1 MGISKQSIE
10 DLKNKSKISDF
21 ILSSTTGKLRG
32 NKGMALCP
40 FHGEKTASMSFTDEE
55 NLFHCFGCKEGG
67 DIFKYIQLINNVEFQ
82 ESVEIAADK
91 YSFNLTYT
99 DSTFETNQKNLID
112 QIKKISDFFVRNMNE
127 VKSTE
132 ALDYLKNRKLNG
144 EDIKNYK
151 LGFAEK
157 DEKKIM
163 QYCKTNNISDSD
175 FKKLGLLSEKGN
187 FLFKNRIIFPI
198 TNFRSEVVGFG
209 GRALEDFGPK
219 YLNSSESSIYKKN
232 RTLYFLPN
240 FLKDI
245 KKHKFVIIVEGYF
258 DVIAF
263 NKLGFSNVASPSG
276 TALTIQQLNQVS
288 KYTDEIYLCF
298 DNDQAG
304 IEATK
309 RILEIKNNISKD
321 LNIYSISL
329 PSKYKDISEF
339 YESGEKNI
347 DNLMSDK
354 KDLVEFCID
363 DLIDKEGEANKK
375 KIFSAYKK
383 FSNYLSPLEED
394 LSIEYLG
401 KKLAINKE
409 TLVNELSFK
418 EDLITTTINQSEN
431 VEENKH
437 IETFKDIFI
446 SNLIKNNFDLKDN
459 EKELLELN
467 TELNEQIKAIKS
479 NLDSSENDKYNNISF
494 SEEQLEEAVVRLI
507 LFYSELKIQ
516 DLINQID
523 LSKDTSLFP
532 EVEELK
538 KNMEYYQNTL

>member
-99 DSTFETNQKNLID
+99 DSKFETNQKNLID
-112 QIKKISDFFVRNMNE
+112 QIKKISDFFIRNMNE

-132 ALDYLKNRKLNG
+132 ALDYLKNRKLDG

-157 DEKKIM
+157 DEKKIT
-163 QYCKTNNISDSD
+163 QYCKTNNISDAD

-240 FLKDI
+240 FLKDV

-298 DNDQAG
+298 DNDEAG

-309 RILEIKNNISKD
+309 RIVEIKNNISKD
-321 LNIYSISL
+321 LNLYSILL
-329 PSKYKDISEF
+329 PPKYKDISEF
-339 YESGEKNI
+339 YESGENNI
-347 DNLMSDK
+347 DNLISDK

-363 DLIDKEGEANKK
+363 DLIDKEGESDKK

-383 FSNYLSPLEED
+383 FSNYLSPLEKD

-401 KKLAINKE
+401 KKLGINKE

-446 SNLIKNNFDLKDN
+446 SSLIRNNFELKDN

-479 NLDSSENDKYNNISF
+479 NLDSTENDKYNNISF

-532 EVEELK
+532 EIEELK

>member
-10 DLKNKSKISDF
+10 DLKTKSKISDF

-99 DSTFETNQKNLID
+99 DSKFETNQKNLIE
-112 QIKKISDFFVRNMNE
+112 QIKKISDLFITNLIEM
-127 VKSTE
+127 KSEQAIT
-132 ALDYLKNRKLNG
+132 YLKNRKLDDA
-144 EDIKNYK
+144 DIKNYK
-151 LGFAEK
+151 IGYAEK
-157 DEKKIM
+157 DDKKIIE
-163 QYCKTNNISDSD
+163 YCKSNNISDSD
-175 FKKLGLLSEKGN
+175 FKKLGLFSEKGN

-198 TNFRSEVVGFG
+198 TNFRSEVVAFG

-245 KKHKFVIIVEGYF
+245 KKHKFAIIVEGYF

-263 NKLGFSNVASPSG
+263 NKLGYSNVASPSG
-276 TALTIQQLNQVS
+276 TALTIQQLNQIS

-298 DNDQAG
+298 DNDDAG
-304 IEATK
+304 IDATK
-309 RILEIKNNISKD
+309 RIVEIKNNISKD
-321 LNIYSISL
+321 LNLYTILL

-339 YESGEKNI
+339 YESGDKNI
-347 DNLMSDK
+347 KEIVADK
-354 KDLVEFCID
+354 KDLIEFCID
-363 DLIDKEGEANKK
+363 QLINKEGEANKK

-383 FSNYLSPLEED
+383 FAVYLSPLEKD
-394 LSIEYLG
+394 LSTEYLG
-401 KKLAINKE
+401 KILGINKE
-409 TLVNELSFK
+409 TLISELSFK
-418 EDLITTTINQSEN
+418 EDLVTTTISHGEE
-431 VEENKH
+431 VETNKH

-446 SNLIKNNFDLKDN
+446 ASLIKNNFDIDDKA
-459 EKELLELN
+459 KEVLDLS
-467 TELNEQIKAIKS
+467 TGLNEHINQLKTKK
-479 NLDSSENDKYNNISF
+479 DSIENDKYHNISF
-494 SEEQLEEAVVRLI
+494 SKEQLDESIVRLI
-507 LFYSELKIQ
+507 LFYSEIKIQ

-538 KNMEYYQNTL
+538 KKIEFYQNTL

>member
-67 DIFKYIQLINNVEFQ
+67 DIFKYIQMINNVEFQ

-99 DSTFETNQKNLID
+99 DSKFETNQKNLID
-112 QIKKISDFFVRNMNE
+112 QIKKISDFFIRNMNE

-132 ALDYLKNRKLNG
+132 ALDYLKNRKLDG

-157 DEKKIM
+157 DDKKII
-163 QYCKTNNISDSD
+163 QYCKTNNISDAD
-175 FKKLGLLSEKGN
+175 FKKLGLFSEKGN

-240 FLKDI
+240 FLKDV

-276 TALTIQQLNQVS
+276 TALTIQQLNQIS

-304 IEATK
+304 VEATK
-309 RILEIKNNISKD
+309 RIVEIKNNIGKD
-321 LNIYSISL
+321 LNIYSILLS
-329 PSKYKDISEF
+329 SKYKDISEF

-347 DNLMSDK
+347 ENLISDK

-363 DLIDKEGEANKK
+363 DLIDKEGETNKK

-383 FSNYLSPLEED
+383 FSNYLSPLEKD
-394 LSIEYLG
+394 LSVEYLG
-401 KKLAINKE
+401 KKLGINKE

-418 EDLITTTINQSEN
+418 EDLITTAINQSEN

-467 TELNEQIKAIKS
+467 TELNEQIKTIKS
-479 NLDSSENDKYNNISF
+479 NLDTTENDKYNNISF
-494 SEEQLEEAVVRLI
+494 SEEQLEEAIVRLI

>member
-99 DSTFETNQKNLID
+99 DSKFETNQKNLID
-112 QIKKISDFFVRNMNE
+112 QIKKISDFFIRNMNE

-132 ALDYLKNRKLNG
+132 ALDYLKNRKLDG

-157 DEKKIM
+157 DDKKII
-163 QYCKTNNISDSD
+163 QYCKTNNISDAD

-240 FLKDI
+240 FLKDV

-276 TALTIQQLNQVS
+276 TALTIQQLNQIS

-304 IEATK
+304 VEATK
-309 RILEIKNNISKD
+309 RIVEIKNNISKD
-321 LNIYSISL
+321 LNIYSILL

-347 DNLMSDK
+347 DNLISDK

-363 DLIDKEGEANKK
+363 DLIEKEGESNKK

-383 FSNYLSPLEED
+383 FSNYLSPLEKD

-401 KKLAINKE
+401 KKLGINKE

-494 SEEQLEEAVVRLI
+494 SEEQLEEAIVRLI

>member
-67 DIFKYIQLINNVEFQ
+67 DIFKYIQLMNNVEFQ

-99 DSTFETNQKNLID
+99 DSKFETNQKNLID
-112 QIKKISDFFVRNMNE
+112 QIKKIADFFIRNMNE

-132 ALDYLKNRKLNG
+132 ALDYLKNRKLDG

-157 DEKKIM
+157 DEKTII
-163 QYCKTNNISDSD
+163 QYCKNNNISDAD

-240 FLKDI
+240 FLKDV
-245 KKHKFVIIVEGYF
+245 KKHKFVVIVEGYF

-263 NKLGFSNVASPSG
+263 NKLGYSNVASPSG
-276 TALTIQQLNQVS
+276 TALTIQQLSQVS

-309 RILEIKNNISKD
+309 RIIEIKNNISKD

-339 YESGEKNI
+339 YESAEKNI
-347 DNLMSDK
+347 DNLISDK

-383 FSNYLSPLEED
+383 FSNYLSPLEKD

-401 KKLAINKE
+401 KKLGINKE

-446 SNLIKNNFDLKDN
+446 SNLIKNKFDLKDN

-467 TELNEQIKAIKS
+467 IELNEQIKAIKS
-479 NLDSSENDKYNNISF
+479 NLDSTENDKYNNISF
-494 SEEQLEEAVVRLI
+494 SEEQLEEAIVRLI

-538 KNMEYYQNTL
+538 KNIEYYQNTL

>member
-10 DLKNKSKISDF
+10 DLKTKSKISDF

-99 DSTFETNQKNLID
+99 DSKFETNQKNLIE
-112 QIKKISDFFVRNMNE
+112 QIKKISDLFITNLIEM
-127 VKSTE
+127 KSEQAIT
-132 ALDYLKNRKLNG
+132 YLKNRKLDDA
-144 EDIKNYK
+144 DIKNYK
-151 LGFAEK
+151 IGYAEK
-157 DEKKIM
+157 DDKKIIE
-163 QYCKTNNISDSD
+163 YCKSNDISDSD
-175 FKKLGLLSEKGN
+175 FKKLGLFSEKGN

-198 TNFRSEVVGFG
+198 TNFRSEVVAFG

-245 KKHKFVIIVEGYF
+245 KKHKFAIIVEGYF

-263 NKLGFSNVASPSG
+263 NKLGYSNVASPSG
-276 TALTIQQLNQVS
+276 TALTIQQLNQIS

-298 DNDQAG
+298 DNDEAG
-304 IEATK
+304 IDATK
-309 RILEIKNNISKD
+309 RIVEIKNNISKD
-321 LNIYSISL
+321 LNLYTILL

-339 YESGEKNI
+339 YESGDKNI
-347 DNLMSDK
+347 KEIVSDK
-354 KDLVEFCID
+354 KDLIEFCID
-363 DLIDKEGEANKK
+363 QLINKEGEANKK

-383 FSNYLSPLEED
+383 FSVYLSPLEKD
-394 LSIEYLG
+394 LSTEYLG
-401 KKLAINKE
+401 KILGINKE
-409 TLVNELSFK
+409 TLISELSFK
-418 EDLITTTINQSEN
+418 EDLVTTTISHGEE
-431 VEENKH
+431 VETNKH

-446 SNLIKNNFDLKDN
+446 ASLIKNNFDLDDKAKEVLDLSAGLDEHVNQLKTKKDS
-459 EKELLELN
+459 
-467 TELNEQIKAIKS
+467 I
-479 NLDSSENDKYNNISF
+479 ENDKYHNISF
-494 SEEQLEEAVVRLI
+494 SKEQLDESIVRLI
-507 LFYSELKIQ
+507 LFYSEIKIQ

-538 KNMEYYQNTL
+538 KKIEFYQNTL

>member
-10 DLKNKSKISDF
+10 DLKTKSKISDF
-21 ILSSTTGKLRG
+21 ILSSTTGKIRG

-67 DIFKYIQLINNVEFQ
+67 DIFKYIQMINNVEFQ

-99 DSTFETNQKNLID
+99 DSKFETNQKNLID
-112 QIKKISDFFVRNMNE
+112 QIKKISDFFIRNMNE

-132 ALDYLKNRKLNG
+132 ALDYLKNRKLDG

-157 DEKKIM
+157 DEKKII
-163 QYCKTNNISDSD
+163 QYCKTNNISDAD
-175 FKKLGLLSEKGN
+175 FKKLGLFSEKGN

-240 FLKDI
+240 FLKDV

-309 RILEIKNNISKD
+309 RIVEIKNNISKD
-321 LNIYSISL
+321 LNIYSILL

-347 DNLMSDK
+347 DNLISDK

-363 DLIDKEGEANKK
+363 DLIDKDGESDKK

-383 FSNYLSPLEED
+383 FSNYLSPLEKD

-401 KKLAINKE
+401 KKLGINKE

-446 SNLIKNNFDLKDN
+446 SNLIKNKFDLKDN

-467 TELNEQIKAIKS
+467 IELNEQIKAIKS
-479 NLDSSENDKYNNISF
+479 NLDSTENDKYNNISF
-494 SEEQLEEAVVRLI
+494 SEEQLEEAIVRLI

>member
-21 ILSSTTGKLRG
+21 VLSSTTGKLRG

-67 DIFKYIQLINNVEFQ
+67 DIFKYIQLLNNVEFQ

-99 DSTFETNQKNLID
+99 DSKFETNQKNLID
-112 QIKKISDFFVRNMNE
+112 QIKKIADFFIRNMNE

-132 ALDYLKNRKLNG
+132 ALDYLKNRKLDG

-157 DEKKIM
+157 DEKTII
-163 QYCKTNNISDSD
+163 QYCKNNNMSDAD

-240 FLKDI
+240 FLKDV
-245 KKHKFVIIVEGYF
+245 KKHKFVVIVEGYF

-263 NKLGFSNVASPSG
+263 NKLGYSNVASPSG
-276 TALTIQQLNQVS
+276 TALTIQQLSQVS
-288 KYTDEIYLCF
+288 KYTDEIYLSF

-304 IEATK
+304 VEATK
-309 RILEIKNNISKD
+309 RIVEIKNNIGKD
-321 LNIYSISL
+321 LNIYSILL

-347 DNLMSDK
+347 ENLISDK

-383 FSNYLSPLEED
+383 FSNYLSPLEKD

-401 KKLAINKE
+401 KKLGINKE

-418 EDLITTTINQSEN
+418 EDLITTTINQSKN

-446 SNLIKNNFDLKDN
+446 SNLIKNKFDLKDN

-467 TELNEQIKAIKS
+467 TELNEQIKTIKS
-479 NLDSSENDKYNNISF
+479 NLDTTENDKYNNISF
-494 SEEQLEEAVVRLI
+494 SEEQLEEAIVRLI

>member
-10 DLKNKSKISDF
+10 DLKTKSKISDF
-21 ILSSTTGKLRG
+21 ILSSTTGKIRG

-91 YSFNLTYT
+91 YSFSLTYT
-99 DSTFETNQKNLID
+99 DSKFETNQKNLIE
-112 QIKKISDFFVRNMNE
+112 QIKKISDYFIKNMNE
-127 VKSTE
+127 MKSE
-132 ALDYLKNRKLNG
+132 DAVAYLKDRELEG

-151 LGFAEK
+151 IGFAEK
-157 DEKKIM
+157 DEKKIIEF
-163 QYCKTNNISDSD
+163 CKSNDISDSD
-175 FKKLGLLSEKGN
+175 FKKLGLFSDKGN
-187 FLFKNRIIFPI
+187 FLFKNRIMFPI

-209 GRALEDFGPK
+209 GRALEDYGPK

-232 RTLYFLPN
+232 RTLYFLSN

-245 KKHKFVIIVEGYF
+245 KKNKFVIIVEGYF

-263 NKLGFSNVASPSG
+263 NKLGYSNVASPSG
-276 TALTIQQLNQVS
+276 TALTIQQLSQIS

-298 DNDQAG
+298 DNDDAG

-309 RILEIKNNISKD
+309 RIVEIKNNISKD
-321 LNIYSISL
+321 INLYTILL
-329 PSKYKDISEF
+329 PKEYKDISEF
-339 YESGEKNI
+339 YESGNKNI
-347 DNLMSDK
+347 KEILSDK
-354 KDLVEFCID
+354 KDLIEFCVD
-363 DLIDKEGEANKK
+363 NLITKEGEGNKK

-383 FSNYLSPLEED
+383 FSIYLSPLEKD
-394 LSIEYLG
+394 LSTEYLG
-401 KKLAINKE
+401 KKLGVNKE
-409 TLVNELSFK
+409 TLINELSFK
-418 EDLITTTINQSEN
+418 DDLITTTISKSEE
-431 VEENKH
+431 VETNKH
-437 IETFKDIFI
+437 METFKDIFI
-446 SNLIKNNFDLKDN
+446 ASLIKNNFDIDDKA
-459 EKELLELN
+459 KEVLELSAD
-467 TELNEQIKAIKS
+467 LEQQVSEIKN
-479 NLDSSENDKYNNISF
+479 NLDSTENNKYQNISF
-494 SEEQLEEAVVRLI
+494 SKEQLEESIVRLI

-523 LSKDTSLFP
+523 LAKDTSLFS

-538 KNMEYYQNTL
+538 KKIEFHQNTL

>member
-10 DLKNKSKISDF
+10 YLKNKSKISDF

-99 DSTFETNQKNLID
+99 DSKFETNQKNLID
-112 QIKKISDFFVRNMNE
+112 QIKKISDFFIRNMNE

-132 ALDYLKNRKLNG
+132 ALDYLKNRKLDG

-157 DEKKIM
+157 DEKKII
-163 QYCKTNNISDSD
+163 QYCKTNNISDAD

-240 FLKDI
+240 FLKDV

-298 DNDQAG
+298 DNDEAG

-309 RILEIKNNISKD
+309 RIVEIKNNISKD
-321 LNIYSISL
+321 LNLYSILL
-329 PSKYKDISEF
+329 PPKYKDISEF
-339 YESGEKNI
+339 YESDENNI
-347 DNLMSDK
+347 DNLISDK

-363 DLIDKEGEANKK
+363 DLIDKEGESDKK

-383 FSNYLSPLEED
+383 FSNYLSPLEKD

-401 KKLAINKE
+401 KKLGINKE

-418 EDLITTTINQSEN
+418 EDLITTTINHSEN
-431 VEENKH
+431 IEENKH

-446 SNLIKNNFDLKDN
+446 SSLIRNNFDLKDN

-494 SEEQLEEAVVRLI
+494 SEEQLEEAIVRLI

>member
-99 DSTFETNQKNLID
+99 DSKFETNQKNLID
-112 QIKKISDFFVRNMNE
+112 QIKKISDFFIRNMNE

-132 ALDYLKNRKLNG
+132 ALDYLKNRKLDG

-157 DEKKIM
+157 DEKKIT
-163 QYCKTNNISDSD
+163 QYCKTNNISDAD

-240 FLKDI
+240 FLKDV

-276 TALTIQQLNQVS
+276 TALTIQQLNQIS

-298 DNDQAG
+298 DNDEAG

-309 RILEIKNNISKD
+309 RIVEIKNNISKD
-321 LNIYSISL
+321 LNLYSILL
-329 PSKYKDISEF
+329 PTKYKDISEF
-339 YESGEKNI
+339 YESGENNI
-347 DNLMSDK
+347 DNLISDK

-363 DLIDKEGEANKK
+363 DLIDKEGESDKK

-383 FSNYLSPLEED
+383 FSNYLSPLEKD

-401 KKLAINKE
+401 KKLGINKE

-418 EDLITTTINQSEN
+418 EDLITTTINHSEN
-431 VEENKH
+431 IEENKH

>member
-99 DSTFETNQKNLID
+99 DSKFETNQKNLID
-112 QIKKISDFFVRNMNE
+112 QIKKISDFFIRNMNE

-132 ALDYLKNRKLNG
+132 ALDYLKNRKLDG

-157 DEKKIM
+157 DDKKII
-163 QYCKTNNISDSD
+163 QYCKTNNISDAD
-175 FKKLGLLSEKGN
+175 FKKLGLFSEKGN

-240 FLKDI
+240 FLKDV

-309 RILEIKNNISKD
+309 RIVEIKNNISKD
-321 LNIYSISL
+321 LNIYSILL

-347 DNLMSDK
+347 ENLISDK

-363 DLIDKEGEANKK
+363 DLIEKEGESDKK

-383 FSNYLSPLEED
+383 FSNYLSPLEKD

-401 KKLAINKE
+401 KKLGINKE

-446 SNLIKNNFDLKDN
+446 SNLIKNKFDLKDN

-467 TELNEQIKAIKS
+467 IELNEQIKAIKS
-479 NLDSSENDKYNNISF
+479 NLDSTENDKYNNISF
-494 SEEQLEEAVVRLI
+494 SEEQLEEAIVRLI

>member
-127 VKSTE
+127 LKSTE

-163 QYCKTNNISDSD
+163 QYCKTNNISDAD

-240 FLKDI
+240 FLKDV

-263 NKLGFSNVASPSG
+263 NKLGYSNVASPSG

-298 DNDQAG
+298 DNDDAG

-309 RILEIKNNISKD
+309 RIVEIKNNISKD
-321 LNIYSISL
+321 LNLYSILL

-339 YESGEKNI
+339 YESGENNI
-347 DNLMSDK
+347 DNLISDK

-363 DLIDKEGEANKK
+363 ELIDKEGESDKK

-383 FSNYLSPLEED
+383 FSNYLSPLEKD

-401 KKLAINKE
+401 KKLGINKE

-467 TELNEQIKAIKS
+467 IELNEQIKAIKS

>member
-67 DIFKYIQLINNVEFQ
+67 DIFKYIQLMNNVEFQ

-99 DSTFETNQKNLID
+99 DSKFETNQKNLID
-112 QIKKISDFFVRNMNE
+112 QIKKISDFFIRNMNE

-132 ALDYLKNRKLNG
+132 ALDYLKNRKLDG

-157 DEKKIM
+157 DDKKII
-163 QYCKTNNISDSD
+163 QYCKTNNISDAD
-175 FKKLGLLSEKGN
+175 FKKLGLFSEKGN

-240 FLKDI
+240 FLKDV

-309 RILEIKNNISKD
+309 RIVEIKNNISKD
-321 LNIYSISL
+321 LNIYSILL

-347 DNLMSDK
+347 DNLISDK

-363 DLIDKEGEANKK
+363 DLIEKEGESNKK

-383 FSNYLSPLEED
+383 FSNYLSPLEKD

-401 KKLAINKE
+401 KKLGINKE

-446 SNLIKNNFDLKDN
+446 SNLIKNKFDLKDN

-467 TELNEQIKAIKS
+467 IELNEQIKAIKS
-479 NLDSSENDKYNNISF
+479 NLDSTENDKYNNISF
-494 SEEQLEEAVVRLI
+494 SEEQLEEAIVRLI

>member
-163 QYCKTNNISDSD
+163 QYCKTNNISDAD

-240 FLKDI
+240 FLKDV

-263 NKLGFSNVASPSG
+263 NKLGYSNVASPSG

-298 DNDQAG
+298 DNDDAG

-309 RILEIKNNISKD
+309 RIVEIKNNISKD
-321 LNIYSISL
+321 LNLYSILL

-339 YESGEKNI
+339 YESGENNI
-347 DNLMSDK
+347 DNLISDK

-363 DLIDKEGEANKK
+363 DLIDKEGESDKK

-383 FSNYLSPLEED
+383 FSNYLSPLEKD

-401 KKLAINKE
+401 KKLGINKE

-479 NLDSSENDKYNNISF
+479 NLDSTENDKYNNISF

>member
-67 DIFKYIQLINNVEFQ
+67 DIFKYIQLMNNVEFQ

-99 DSTFETNQKNLID
+99 DSKFETNQKNLID
-112 QIKKISDFFVRNMNE
+112 QIKKISDFFIRNMNE

-132 ALDYLKNRKLNG
+132 ALDYLKNRKLDG

-157 DEKKIM
+157 DDKKII
-163 QYCKTNNISDSD
+163 QYCKTNNISDAD
-175 FKKLGLLSEKGN
+175 FKKLGLFSEKGN

-232 RTLYFLPN
+232 RTLYFLPK
-240 FLKDI
+240 FLKDV

-276 TALTIQQLNQVS
+276 TALTIQQLNQIS

-304 IEATK
+304 VEATK
-309 RILEIKNNISKD
+309 RIVEIKNNIGKD
-321 LNIYSISL
+321 LNIYSILL

-347 DNLMSDK
+347 ENLISDK

-363 DLIDKEGEANKK
+363 DIIEKEGESNKK

-383 FSNYLSPLEED
+383 FSNYLSPLEKD

-401 KKLAINKE
+401 KKLGINKE

-418 EDLITTTINQSEN
+418 EDLITTTFNQSEN

-467 TELNEQIKAIKS
+467 TELNEQIKTIKS
-479 NLDSSENDKYNNISF
+479 NLDTTENDKYNNISF
-494 SEEQLEEAVVRLI
+494 SEEQLEEAIVRLI

>member
-99 DSTFETNQKNLID
+99 DSKFETNQKNLID
-112 QIKKISDFFVRNMNE
+112 QIKKISDFFIRNMNE

-132 ALDYLKNRKLNG
+132 ALDYLKNRKLDG

-157 DEKKIM
+157 DEKKII
-163 QYCKTNNISDSD
+163 QYCKTNNISDAD
-175 FKKLGLLSEKGN
+175 FKKLGLFSEKGN

-240 FLKDI
+240 FLKDV

-276 TALTIQQLNQVS
+276 TALTIQQLNQIS

-304 IEATK
+304 VEATK
-309 RILEIKNNISKD
+309 RIVEIKNNIGKD
-321 LNIYSISL
+321 LNIYSILL

-347 DNLMSDK
+347 ENLISDK

-363 DLIDKEGEANKK
+363 DLIEKEGESDKK

-383 FSNYLSPLEED
+383 FSNYLSPLEKD

-401 KKLAINKE
+401 KKLGINKE

-446 SNLIKNNFDLKDN
+446 SNLIKNKFELKDN

-467 TELNEQIKAIKS
+467 IELNEQIKAIKS
-479 NLDSSENDKYNNISF
+479 NLDSTENDKYNNISF
-494 SEEQLEEAVVRLI
+494 SEEQLEEAIVRLI

>member
-67 DIFKYIQLINNVEFQ
+67 DIFKYIQMINNVEFQ

-99 DSTFETNQKNLID
+99 DSKFETNQKNLID
-112 QIKKISDFFVRNMNE
+112 QIKKIADFFIRNMNE

-132 ALDYLKNRKLNG
+132 ALDYLKNRKLDG

-157 DEKKIM
+157 DEKTII
-163 QYCKTNNISDSD
+163 QYCKNNNMSDAD

-240 FLKDI
+240 FLKDV
-245 KKHKFVIIVEGYF
+245 KKHKFVVIVEGYF

-263 NKLGFSNVASPSG
+263 NKLGYSNVASPSG

-309 RILEIKNNISKD
+309 RIVEIKNNISKD

-339 YESGEKNI
+339 YESAEKNI
-347 DNLMSDK
+347 DNLISDK

-383 FSNYLSPLEED
+383 FSNYLSPLEKD

-401 KKLAINKE
+401 KKLGINKE

-467 TELNEQIKAIKS
+467 TELNEQIKTIKS
-479 NLDSSENDKYNNISF
+479 NLDTTENDKYNNISF
-494 SEEQLEEAVVRLI
+494 SEEQLEEAIVRLI

>member
-99 DSTFETNQKNLID
+99 DSKFETNQKNLID
-112 QIKKISDFFVRNMNE
+112 QIKKISDFFIRNMNE

-132 ALDYLKNRKLNG
+132 ALDYLKNRKLDG

-157 DEKKIM
+157 DDKKII
-163 QYCKTNNISDSD
+163 QYCKTNNISDAD
-175 FKKLGLLSEKGN
+175 FKKLGLFSEKGN

-240 FLKDI
+240 FLKDV

-309 RILEIKNNISKD
+309 RIVEIKNNISKD

-347 DNLMSDK
+347 ENLISDK

-363 DLIDKEGEANKK
+363 DLIEKQGESNKK

-383 FSNYLSPLEED
+383 FSNYLSPLEKD

-401 KKLAINKE
+401 KKLGINKE
-409 TLVNELSFK
+409 TLVDELSFK

-446 SNLIKNNFDLKDN
+446 SNLIKNKFELKDN

-467 TELNEQIKAIKS
+467 IELNEQIKAIKS
-479 NLDSSENDKYNNISF
+479 NLDSTENDKYNNISF
-494 SEEQLEEAVVRLI
+494 SEEQLEEAIVRLI

>member
-10 DLKNKSKISDF
+10 DLKTKSKISDF
-21 ILSSTTGKLRG
+21 ILSSTTGKIRG

-91 YSFNLTYT
+91 YSFSLTYT
-99 DSTFETNQKNLID
+99 DSKFETNQKNLIE
-112 QIKKISDFFVRNMNE
+112 QIKKISDHFIKNMNE
-127 VKSTE
+127 MKSKD
-132 ALDYLKNRKLNG
+132 AVVYLNDRKLEG
-144 EDIKNYK
+144 DDIKNYK
-151 LGFAEK
+151 IGFAEK
-157 DEKKIM
+157 DEKKIVEF
-163 QYCKTNNISDSD
+163 CKSNDISDSD
-175 FKKLGLLSEKGN
+175 FKKLGLFSDKGN
-187 FLFKNRIIFPI
+187 FLFKNRIMFPI

-209 GRALEDFGPK
+209 GRALEDYGPK

-245 KKHKFVIIVEGYF
+245 KKNKFVIIVEGYF
-258 DVIAF
+258 DVIAL
-263 NKLGFSNVASPSG
+263 NKLGYSNVASPSG
-276 TALTIQQLNQVS
+276 TALTIQQLSQIS

-298 DNDQAG
+298 DNDDAG

-309 RILEIKNNISKD
+309 RIVEIKNNISKD
-321 LNIYSISL
+321 INLYTILL
-329 PSKYKDISEF
+329 PKEYKDISEF
-339 YESGEKNI
+339 YESGNKNI
-347 DNLMSDK
+347 KEILSDK
-354 KDLVEFCID
+354 KDLIEFCVD
-363 DLIDKEGEANKK
+363 NLITKEGEANKK

-383 FSNYLSPLEED
+383 FSIYLSPLEKD
-394 LSIEYLG
+394 LSTEYLG
-401 KKLAINKE
+401 KKLGVNKE
-409 TLVNELSFK
+409 TLINELSFK
-418 EDLITTTINQSEN
+418 DDLITTTISKSEE
-431 VEENKH
+431 VETNKH

-446 SNLIKNNFDLKDN
+446 ASLIKNNFDIDDKA
-459 EKELLELN
+459 KEVLELSADLDQQVS
-467 TELNEQIKAIKS
+467 EIKN
-479 NLDSSENDKYNNISF
+479 NLDSTENNKYQNISF
-494 SEEQLEEAVVRLI
+494 SKEQLEESIVRLI

-523 LSKDTSLFP
+523 LAKDTSLFS

-538 KNMEYYQNTL
+538 KKIEFHQNTL

>member
-10 DLKNKSKISDF
+10 DLKTKSKISDF
-21 ILSSTTGKLRG
+21 ILSSTTGKIRG

-91 YSFNLTYT
+91 YSFSLTYT
-99 DSTFETNQKNLID
+99 DSKFETNQKNLIE
-112 QIKKISDFFVRNMNE
+112 QIKKISDYFIKNMNE
-127 VKSTE
+127 MKSE
-132 ALDYLKNRKLNG
+132 DAVVYLNDRKLEG

-151 LGFAEK
+151 IGFAEK
-157 DEKKIM
+157 DEKKIVEF
-163 QYCKTNNISDSD
+163 CKSNDISDSD
-175 FKKLGLLSEKGN
+175 FKKLGLFSDKGN
-187 FLFKNRIIFPI
+187 FLFKNRIMFPI

-209 GRALEDFGPK
+209 GRALEDYGPK

-232 RTLYFLPN
+232 RTLYFLSN

-245 KKHKFVIIVEGYF
+245 KKNKFVIIVEGYF

-263 NKLGFSNVASPSG
+263 NKLGYSNVASPSG
-276 TALTIQQLNQVS
+276 TALTIQQLTQIS

-298 DNDQAG
+298 DNDDAG

-309 RILEIKNNISKD
+309 RIVEIKNNISKD
-321 LNIYSISL
+321 INLYTILL
-329 PSKYKDISEF
+329 PKEYKDISEF
-339 YESGEKNI
+339 YESGNKNI
-347 DNLMSDK
+347 KEILSDK
-354 KDLVEFCID
+354 KDLIEFCVD
-363 DLIDKEGEANKK
+363 NLITKEGEANKK

-383 FSNYLSPLEED
+383 FSIYLSPLEKD
-394 LSIEYLG
+394 LSTEYLG
-401 KKLAINKE
+401 KKLGINKE
-409 TLVNELSFK
+409 TLINELSFK
-418 EDLITTTINQSEN
+418 DDLITTTISKSEE
-431 VEENKH
+431 VETNKH
-437 IETFKDIFI
+437 METFKDIFI
-446 SNLIKNNFDLKDN
+446 ASLIKNNFDIDDKA
-459 EKELLELN
+459 KEVLELSADLDQQVS
-467 TELNEQIKAIKS
+467 EIKN
-479 NLDSSENDKYNNISF
+479 NLDSTENNKYQNISF
-494 SEEQLEEAVVRLI
+494 SKEQLEESIVRLI

-523 LSKDTSLFP
+523 LAKDTSLFS

-538 KNMEYYQNTL
+538 KKIEFHQNTL

>member
-67 DIFKYIQLINNVEFQ
+67 DIFKYIQLMNNVEFQ

-99 DSTFETNQKNLID
+99 DSKFETNQKNLID
-112 QIKKISDFFVRNMNE
+112 QIKKIADFFIRNMNE

-132 ALDYLKNRKLNG
+132 ALDYLKNRKLDG

-157 DEKKIM
+157 DDKKII
-163 QYCKTNNISDSD
+163 QYCKTNNISDAD
-175 FKKLGLLSEKGN
+175 FKKLGLFSEKGN

-240 FLKDI
+240 FLKDV

-263 NKLGFSNVASPSG
+263 NELGFSNVASPSG
-276 TALTIQQLNQVS
+276 TALTIQQLNQIS

-304 IEATK
+304 VEATK
-309 RILEIKNNISKD
+309 RIVEIKNNIGKD
-321 LNIYSISL
+321 LNIYSILL

-347 DNLMSDK
+347 ENLISDK

-363 DLIDKEGEANKK
+363 DLIEKQGESNKK

-383 FSNYLSPLEED
+383 FSNYLSPLEKD

-401 KKLAINKE
+401 KKLGINKE

-418 EDLITTTINQSEN
+418 EDLITTTFNQSEN

-446 SNLIKNNFDLKDN
+446 SNLIKNKFELKDN

-467 TELNEQIKAIKS
+467 IELNEQIKAIKS
-479 NLDSSENDKYNNISF
+479 NLDSTENDKYNNISF
-494 SEEQLEEAVVRLI
+494 SEEQLEEAIVRLI

>member
-67 DIFKYIQLINNVEFQ
+67 DMFKYIQLINNVEFQ

-99 DSTFETNQKNLID
+99 DSKFETNQKNLID
-112 QIKKISDFFVRNMNE
+112 QIKKISDFFIRNMNE

-132 ALDYLKNRKLNG
+132 ALDYLKNRKLDG
-144 EDIKNYK
+144 EDIKNYQ

-157 DEKKIM
+157 DEKKII
-163 QYCKTNNISDSD
+163 QYCKNNNISVED

-240 FLKDI
+240 FLKDV

-309 RILEIKNNISKD
+309 RIVEIKNNISKD

-347 DNLMSDK
+347 ENLISDK

-363 DLIDKEGEANKK
+363 NLIEKEGESDKK

-383 FSNYLSPLEED
+383 FSNYLSPLEKD

-401 KKLAINKE
+401 KKLGINKE

-446 SNLIKNNFDLKDN
+446 SNLIKNKFELKDN

-467 TELNEQIKAIKS
+467 IELNEQIKAIKS
-479 NLDSSENDKYNNISF
+479 NLDSTENDKYNNISF
-494 SEEQLEEAVVRLI
+494 SEEQLEEAIVRLI

>member
-10 DLKNKSKISDF
+10 DLKTKSKISDF

-99 DSTFETNQKNLID
+99 DSKFETNQKNLIE
-112 QIKKISDFFVRNMNE
+112 QIKKISDLFITNLIEM
-127 VKSTE
+127 KSEQAIT
-132 ALDYLKNRKLNG
+132 YLKNRKL
-144 EDIKNYK
+144 EDADIKNYK
-151 LGFAEK
+151 IGYAEK
-157 DEKKIM
+157 DDKKIIE
-163 QYCKTNNISDSD
+163 YCKSNNISDSD
-175 FKKLGLLSEKGN
+175 FKKLGLFSEKGN

-209 GRALEDFGPK
+209 GRALEDYGPK

-232 RTLYFLPN
+232 RTLYFLQN

-245 KKHKFVIIVEGYF
+245 KKNKFVIIVEGYF

-263 NKLGFSNVASPSG
+263 NKLGYSNVASPSG
-276 TALTIQQLNQVS
+276 TALTIQQLNQIS

-298 DNDQAG
+298 DNDDAG

-309 RILEIKNNISKD
+309 RIVEIKNNISKD
-321 LNIYSISL
+321 LNLYTILL

-339 YESGEKNI
+339 YESGDKNI
-347 DNLMSDK
+347 KEIVSDK
-354 KDLVEFCID
+354 KDLIEFCID
-363 DLIDKEGEANKK
+363 QLINKEGEANKK

-383 FSNYLSPLEED
+383 FSVYLSPLEKD
-394 LSIEYLG
+394 LSTEYLG
-401 KKLAINKE
+401 KILGINKE
-409 TLVNELSFK
+409 TLISELSFK
-418 EDLITTTINQSEN
+418 EDLVTTTISHGEE
-431 VEENKH
+431 VETNKH

-446 SNLIKNNFDLKDN
+446 ASLIKNNFDLDDKAKEVLGLSAGLDEQVNQLKTKKDS
-459 EKELLELN
+459 
-467 TELNEQIKAIKS
+467 I
-479 NLDSSENDKYNNISF
+479 ENDKYQNISF
-494 SEEQLEEAVVRLI
+494 SKEQLDESIVRLI
-507 LFYSELKIQ
+507 LFYSEIKIQ

-538 KNMEYYQNTL
+538 KKIEFYQNTL

>member
-99 DSTFETNQKNLID
+99 DSKFETNQKNLID
-112 QIKKISDFFVRNMNE
+112 QIKKISDFFIRNMNE

-132 ALDYLKNRKLNG
+132 ALDYLKNRKLDG

-157 DEKKIM
+157 DEKKIT
-163 QYCKTNNISDSD
+163 QYCKTNNISDAD

-240 FLKDI
+240 FLKDV

-276 TALTIQQLNQVS
+276 TALTIQQLNQIS

-298 DNDQAG
+298 DNDEAG

-309 RILEIKNNISKD
+309 RIVEIKNNISKD
-321 LNIYSISL
+321 LNLYSILL
-329 PSKYKDISEF
+329 PTKYKDISEF
-339 YESGEKNI
+339 YESGENNI
-347 DNLMSDK
+347 DNLISDK

-363 DLIDKEGEANKK
+363 DLIDKEGESDKK

-383 FSNYLSPLEED
+383 FSNYLSPLEKD

-401 KKLAINKE
+401 KKLGINKE

-431 VEENKH
+431 IEENKH

-446 SNLIKNNFDLKDN
+446 SSLIKNNFDLKDN

-479 NLDSSENDKYNNISF
+479 NLDSTENDKYNNISF

>member
-10 DLKNKSKISDF
+10 DLKTKSKISDF
-21 ILSSTTGKLRG
+21 ILSSTTGKIRG

-91 YSFNLTYT
+91 YSFSLTYT
-99 DSTFETNQKNLID
+99 DSKFETNQKNLIE
-112 QIKKISDFFVRNMNE
+112 QIKKISDYFIKNMNE
-127 VKSTE
+127 MKSE
-132 ALDYLKNRKLNG
+132 DAVAYLKDRKLEG

-151 LGFAEK
+151 IGFSEK
-157 DEKKIM
+157 DEKKIVEF
-163 QYCKTNNISDSD
+163 CKSNDISDSD
-175 FKKLGLLSEKGN
+175 FKKLGLFSEKGN

-198 TNFRSEVVGFG
+198 TNFRSEVVAFG

-263 NKLGFSNVASPSG
+263 NKLGYSNVASPSG
-276 TALTIQQLNQVS
+276 TALTIQQLNQIS

-298 DNDQAG
+298 DNDDAG
-304 IEATK
+304 IDATK
-309 RILEIKNNISKD
+309 RIVEIKNNISKD
-321 LNIYSISL
+321 LNLYTILL

-339 YESGEKNI
+339 YESGDKNI
-347 DNLMSDK
+347 KEIVSDK
-354 KDLVEFCID
+354 KDLIEFCID
-363 DLIDKEGEANKK
+363 QLINKEGEANKK

-383 FSNYLSPLEED
+383 FSIYLSPLEKD
-394 LSIEYLG
+394 LSTEYLG
-401 KKLAINKE
+401 KILGINKE
-409 TLVNELSFK
+409 TLISELSFK
-418 EDLITTTINQSEN
+418 EDLVTTTISHGEE
-431 VEENKH
+431 VETNKH

-446 SNLIKNNFDLKDN
+446 ASLIKNNFDLDDKAKEVLDLSTGLDEQVNQLKTKKDS
-459 EKELLELN
+459 
-467 TELNEQIKAIKS
+467 I
-479 NLDSSENDKYNNISF
+479 ENDKYHNISF
-494 SEEQLEEAVVRLI
+494 SKEQLDESIVRLI
-507 LFYSELKIQ
+507 LFYSEIKIQ

-538 KNMEYYQNTL
+538 KKIEFYQNTL

>member
-10 DLKNKSKISDF
+10 DLKTKSKISDF
-21 ILSSTTGKLRG
+21 ILSSTTGKIRG

-91 YSFNLTYT
+91 YSFSLTYT
-99 DSTFETNQKNLID
+99 DSKFETNQKNLIE
-112 QIKKISDFFVRNMNE
+112 QIKKISDYFIKNMNE
-127 VKSTE
+127 MKSE
-132 ALDYLKNRKLNG
+132 DAVVYLNDRKLEG

-151 LGFAEK
+151 IGFAEK
-157 DEKKIM
+157 DEKKIVEF
-163 QYCKTNNISDSD
+163 CKSNDISDSD
-175 FKKLGLLSEKGN
+175 FKKLGLFSDKGN
-187 FLFKNRIIFPI
+187 FLFKNRIMFPI

-209 GRALEDFGPK
+209 GRALEDYGPK

-232 RTLYFLPN
+232 RTLYFLSN

-245 KKHKFVIIVEGYF
+245 KKNKFVIIVEGYF

-263 NKLGFSNVASPSG
+263 NKLGYSNVASPSG
-276 TALTIQQLNQVS
+276 TALTIQQLSQIS

-298 DNDQAG
+298 DNDDAG

-309 RILEIKNNISKD
+309 RIVEIKNNISKD
-321 LNIYSISL
+321 INLYTILL
-329 PSKYKDISEF
+329 PKEYKDISEF
-339 YESGEKNI
+339 YESGNKNI
-347 DNLMSDK
+347 KEILSDK
-354 KDLVEFCID
+354 KDLIEFCVD
-363 DLIDKEGEANKK
+363 NLITKEGEANKK

-383 FSNYLSPLEED
+383 FSIYLSPLEKD
-394 LSIEYLG
+394 LSTEYLG
-401 KKLAINKE
+401 KKLGVNKE
-409 TLVNELSFK
+409 TLINELSFK
-418 EDLITTTINQSEN
+418 DDLITTTISKSEE
-431 VEENKH
+431 VETNKH
-437 IETFKDIFI
+437 METFKDIFI
-446 SNLIKNNFDLKDN
+446 ASLIKNNFDIDDKA
-459 EKELLELN
+459 KEVLELSADLDQQVS
-467 TELNEQIKAIKS
+467 EIKN
-479 NLDSSENDKYNNISF
+479 NLDSTENNKYQNISF
-494 SEEQLEEAVVRLI
+494 SKEQLEESIVRLI

-523 LSKDTSLFP
+523 LAKDTSLFS

-538 KNMEYYQNTL
+538 KKIEFHQNTL